1 MEDDPATPDSVL
13 IQACRK
19 KDRTALG
26 TVFRA
31 HMPALERLVAHLVGS
46 KADIEDLVQDT
57 LVTAIA
63 AFPGFRGE
71 ASVGSWL
78 GGIAVNM
85 VRRHLRQ
92 PALRRRV
99 PLDLVAA
106 PAEPVDPA
114 APPDGIADGRRRVER
129 IHVHLSAIGPE
140 RRIAF
145 ILHVVEG
152 RSIEEIARIVGASRM
167 AVKSRIFWA
176 RRELMARARR
186 DPALRELA
194 PREVR
199 S

>member
-1 MEDDPATPDSVL
+1 MQAPTTPEPALV
-13 IQACRK
+13 QACRE
-19 KDRTALG
+19 KDRVALE

-31 HMPALERLVAHLVGS
+31 HLPALERLVGRLVGS
-46 KADIEDLVQDT
+46 RADIEDLVQDT

-71 ASVGSWL
+71 APIASWL
-78 GGIAVNM
+78 GGIAVNV
-85 VRRHLRQ
+85 VRRYLRQ

-99 PLDLVAA
+99 ALDLVSA

-129 IHVHLSAIGPE
+129 IHAHLSALGPD

-152 RSIEEIARIVGASRM
+152 CSIEEVAQIVGASRM

-176 RRELMARARR
+176 RRDLMARARR

-194 PREVR
+194 PREGR

>member
-1 MEDDPATPDSVL
+1 MQDPATPDPAL

-19 KDRTALG
+19 KDRTALE

-31 HMPALERLVAHLVGS
+31 HLPTLERFVAHLVGS
-46 KADIEDLVQDT
+46 RADSEDLVQDT

-63 AFPGFRGE
+63 AFPGFRGD
-71 ASVGSWL
+71 ASVASWL
-78 GGIAVNM
+78 NGIAVNV

-92 PALRRRV
+92 PGLRRHF
-99 PLDLVAA
+99 PLDLVPA

-114 APPDGIADGRRRVER
+114 APPDGVADGRRWVER
-129 IHVHLSAIGPE
+129 VHAHLSAIGPE

-152 RSIEEIARIVGASRM
+152 RSIEEIAQIVGASRM

-176 RRELMARARR
+176 RRGLMARVRR

-194 PREVR
+194 PREGR

>member
-1 MEDDPATPDSVL
+1 MEASATPDPAL
-13 IQACRK
+13 IQACRE
-19 KDRTALG
+19 KDRTALE

-31 HMPALERLVAHLVGS
+31 HLPMLERFVVHMVGS
-46 KADIEDLVQDT
+46 RADSEDLVQDT

-63 AFPGFRGE
+63 AFPAFRGD

-78 GGIAVNM
+78 NGIAVN
-85 VRRHLRQ
+85 VIRRHLRQ
-92 PALRRRV
+92 PVRHRSV

-106 PAEPVDPA
+106 PAEPVDRA

-129 IHVHLSAIGPE
+129 IQAHLSALGPE

-145 ILHVVEG
+145 ILHVVDG
-152 RSIEEIARIVGASRM
+152 RPIEEIARIVGASRM

-176 RRELMARARR
+176 RRTLMARARR
-186 DPALRELA
+186 DPELRELA
-194 PREVR
+194 SGEER

>member
-1 MEDDPATPDSVL
+1 MEAPARSDSAL

-19 KDRTALG
+19 KDRAALE

-31 HMPALERLVAHLVGS
+31 HLPMLERFVARMVGS
-46 KADIEDLVQDT
+46 QADIEDLVQDT
-57 LVTAIA
+57 LLTAIA
-63 AFPGFRGE
+63 AFPGFRGD
-71 ASVGSWL
+71 AAVGTWL
-78 GGIAVNM
+78 NGIAVNV

-92 PALRRRV
+92 PVQRRNV
-99 PLDLVAA
+99 PLDLVDAS
-106 PAEPVDPA
+106 AEPADQA

-129 IHVHLSAIGPE
+129 IQAHLAALGPE

-152 RSIEEIARIVGASRM
+152 RPIEEIAQIVGASRM

-176 RRELMARARR
+176 RRTLMARARR
-186 DPALRELA
+186 DPELRELA
-194 PREVR
+194 PQEDR

>member
-1 MEDDPATPDSVL
+1 MQDPTTPDPAL
-13 IQACRK
+13 IEACRK
-19 KDRTALG
+19 KDRAALE

-31 HMPALERLVAHLVGS
+31 HLPTLERFVAHMVGP

-63 AFPGFRGE
+63 AFPGFRGD

-78 GGIAVNM
+78 NGIAVNV
-85 VRRHLRQ
+85 VRRHLRR
-92 PALRRRV
+92 PVERRSV

-106 PAEPVDPA
+106 SAEPVDPG

-129 IHVHLSAIGPE
+129 IHAHMSAIGPE

-152 RSIEEIARIVGASRM
+152 RPIEEIAQIVGASSM

-176 RRELMARARR
+176 RRALMARVRR

-194 PREVR
+194 PREER

>member
-1 MEDDPATPDSVL
+1 MQDPATLDPAL

-19 KDRTALG
+19 KDRTALQ

-31 HMPALERLVAHLVGS
+31 HLPKLERFVAHMVGC

-71 ASVGSWL
+71 ASVASWL
-78 GGIAVNM
+78 NGIAVNM

-92 PALRRRV
+92 PALRRHV

-106 PAEPVDPA
+106 PAEPEDPA
-114 APPDGIADGRRRVER
+114 APPDGIADSRRRVER
-129 IHVHLSAIGPE
+129 IHAHLSAIGPE

-152 RSIEEIARIVGASRM
+152 CPIEEVAQIVGASRM

-176 RRELMARARR
+176 RRGLMARVRR

-194 PREVR
+194 PREGR

>member
-1 MEDDPATPDSVL
+1 MEDPATPDQVL
-13 IQACRK
+13 IQACRE
-19 KDRTALG
+19 KDRNALE

-31 HMPALERLVAHLVGS
+31 HLPALERLVGRLVGS
-46 KADIEDLVQDT
+46 RADIEDLVQDT

-63 AFPGFRGE
+63 AFPRFRGD
-71 ASVGSWL
+71 APVGRWL
-78 GGIAVNM
+78 GGIAVNV

-99 PLDLVAA
+99 PLDLVAT

-129 IHVHLSAIGPE
+129 IHAHLSALGPD

-152 RSIEEIARIVGASRM
+152 HPIEEIARIVGASRM

-194 PREVR
+194 PREG

>member
-1 MEDDPATPDSVL
+1 MQVSATPDPAL
-13 IQACRK
+13 IEACRK
-19 KDRTALG
+19 KDRAALE

-31 HMPALERLVAHLVGS
+31 HLPTLERFVAHMVGP

-63 AFPGFRGE
+63 AFPGFRGD

-78 GGIAVNM
+78 NGIAVN
-85 VRRHLRQ
+85 VARRHLRR
-92 PALRRRV
+92 PVERRSV

-106 PAEPVDPA
+106 AAEPVDPGA
-114 APPDGIADGRRRVER
+114 SPDGIADGRRRVER
-129 IHVHLSAIGPE
+129 IHAHLSAIGPE

-145 ILHVVEG
+145 ILHVIEG
-152 RSIEEIARIVGASRM
+152 RPIEEIAQIVGASSV

-176 RRELMARARR
+176 RRALMARVRR

-194 PREVR
+194 PQEGR